1 MKEVLAIYFE
11 TTDIRHSSGK
21 LNMVSE
27 TGRKYYVILTHSD
40 GGIIILAIFFVDECL
55 KFRWFVMWRYD
66 HVLLISSSKSLK
78 IKIHPHS
85 STVTRRKKTIL
96 NNETGKHDSHD
107 HKEGREAGIYMIA
120 I

>member
-1 MKEVLAIYFE
+1 MTCKAVSKEVLAIYFE

-40 GGIIILAIFFVDECL
+40 GGIIILAIFFVDECI

-66 HVLLISSSKSLK
+66 NVLLIKISLQ
-78 IKIHPHS
+78 
-85 STVTRRKKTIL
+85 VARK
-96 NNETGKHDSHD
+96 
-107 HKEGREAGIYMIA
+107 A
-120 I
+120 